1 LYSHPRE
8 TQGRR
13 RRKVGVKY
21 GDKKKKGSEGRER
34 KREGRP
40 RQRAP

>member
-1 LYSHPRE
+1 
-8 TQGRR
+8 
-13 RRKVGVKY
+13 VGVKY
-21 GDKKKKGSEGRER
+21 GDKEKKGSEGRAR